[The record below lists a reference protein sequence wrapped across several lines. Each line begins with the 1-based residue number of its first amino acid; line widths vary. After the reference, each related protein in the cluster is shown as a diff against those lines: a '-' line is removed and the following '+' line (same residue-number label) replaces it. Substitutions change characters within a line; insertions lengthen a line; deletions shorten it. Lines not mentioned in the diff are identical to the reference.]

1 VPEPAR
7 LYGVKN
13 ENICYI
19 AATLLCVG
27 WLVTPGKSQTARGRG
42 FNLSIDGDAE
52 SCADLKVRSNNGEI
66 AQANENFTLRKSEA
80 PILELNSAEHGHIRV
95 RGWDR
100 PDYAIETCKIAVAE
114 TRAAAEQMARSI
126 AISHSAGRVS
136 FTGPVSDTG
145 NWTAYFIIHA
155 PKDASLDLETKN
167 GPIEVRDVT
176 GVIKVRAA
184 NGPVAIKDCAG
195 VIEAHTT
202 NGPIAFSGERG
213 EVRLHAQNGPIALK
227 LAGEAWNG
235 SQLEARTINGPL
247 ALSLPEN
254 FRSGIRLETSGHSPV
269 SCSAAP
275 CRNAWTD
282 AGRGSRTM
290 QMNGASDTVRIS
302 TENGPV
308 AVHTEGKA
316 KRII

>member
-1 VPEPAR
+1 MR
-7 LYGVKN
+7 LN
-13 ENICYI
+13 
-19 AATLLCVG
+19 
-27 WLVTPGKSQTARGRG
+27 
-42 FNLSIDGDAE
+42 
-52 SCADLKVRSNNGEI
+52 
-66 AQANENFTLRKSEA
+66 
-80 PILELNSAEHGHIRV
+80 
-95 RGWDR
+95 
-100 PDYAIETCKIAVAE
+100 
-114 TRAAAEQMARSI
+114 
-126 AISHSAGRVS
+126 
-136 FTGPVSDTG
+136 
-145 NWTAYFIIHA
+145 
-155 PKDASLDLETKN
+155 
-167 GPIEVRDVT
+167 
-176 GVIKVRAA
+176 
-184 NGPVAIKDCAG
+184 
-195 VIEAHTT
+195 
-202 NGPIAFSGERG
+202 
-213 EVRLHAQNGPIALK
+213 AQNGPIALK

-282 AGRGSRTM
+282 GGRGGRTM